1 MVYGSGFVDI
11 LKKIGSYLFENKDL
25 IAKPLLEA
33 VGEVGGLALTE
44 GSKALIKKLSA
55 DNKKKELDPSSKEIL
70 DRLVSGSGIKK
81 KELDPTSKEILDR
94 LVSGSGIKKKKK
106 ELDPTSKEILD
117 RLISGSGVK
126 KF

>member
-11 LKKIGSYLFENKDL
+11 LKKIGSYIFQNKDL
-25 IAKPLLEA
+25 IAKPLLSA
-33 VGEVGGLALTE
+33 LGEVGGLALTE
-44 GSKALIKKLSA
+44 GSKALIKKLST
-55 DNKKKELDPSSKEIL
+55 DKKKELDPSSKEIL